1 MNCDV
6 ALFFFKKLSARCFH
20 WVFLTYKIHE
30 RFRVRRKLVVA
41 TLASLNPSM
50 VEYEIKIDNLLA
62 SNGWKCGL
70 SIATILKG
78 M

>member
-1 MNCDV
+1 MFS
-6 ALFFFKKLSARCFH
+6 ALNSEI
-20 WVFLTYKIHE
+20 WVNRSGKI
-30 RFRVRRKLVVA
+30 RGFASSFIVS
-41 TLASLNPSM
+41 TLASLNLPM
-50 VEYEIKIDNLLA
+50 VGYKMKIDNLLA